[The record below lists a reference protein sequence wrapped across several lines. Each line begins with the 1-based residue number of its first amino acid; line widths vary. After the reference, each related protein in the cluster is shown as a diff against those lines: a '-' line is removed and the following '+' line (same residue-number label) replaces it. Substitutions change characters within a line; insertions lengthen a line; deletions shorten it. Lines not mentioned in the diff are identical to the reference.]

1 MAIPPFYIKQHDR
14 QPYYYA
20 QVVDADGDPV
30 DLAGAS
36 FKTTMKQ
43 RDGTLKIDQSLL
55 NVNVTSEVNGDFE
68 YQWSGSDT
76 NTVGKNYIEFE
87 VTPGSGGKFT
97 VPANPDER
105 AEVWV
110 MKSLD
115 TS

>member
-1 MAIPPFYIKQHDR
+1 MPTPPFFIKQNDQ

-20 QVVDADGDPV
+20 QFKDADGDPI
-30 DLAGAS
+30 DLAGA
-36 FKTTMKQ
+36 TIVCTMKQ
-43 RDGTLKIDQSLL
+43 RDGTLKI
-55 NVNVTSEVNGDFE
+55 NRVTTGVNVTSESNGDFE

-87 VTPGSGGKFT
+87 CTPGSGGKFT
-97 VPANPDER
+97 LPANPKDR

-115 TS
+115 II